1 MWLSDQGRSSLSKN
15 VVEVWPFVPVAKDLK
30 DLLKPVGGHCSSCRM
45 SVLLNNLTD
54 SAKDLQEHLF
64 NVNDYICK
72 PNNVSYS
79 VHELNKL
86 HLL

>member
-1 MWLSDQGRSSLSKN
+1 ML
-15 VVEVWPFVPVAKDLK
+15 VEAFSVIVKTWPMVRL
-30 DLLKPVGGHCSSCRM
+30 HCSSCRM

>member
-1 MWLSDQGRSSLSKN
+1 MFHSL
-15 VVEVWPFVPVAKDLK
+15 F
-30 DLLKPVGGHCSSCRM
+30 LLKLCSFHLLGIMAFHLSVFKKKNCSSCRM

-86 HLL
+86 HL